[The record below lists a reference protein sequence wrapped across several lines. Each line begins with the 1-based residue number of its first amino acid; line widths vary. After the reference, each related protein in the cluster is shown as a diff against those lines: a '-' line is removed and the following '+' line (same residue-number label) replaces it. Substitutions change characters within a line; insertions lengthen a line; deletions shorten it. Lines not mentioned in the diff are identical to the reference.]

1 MHRKRVSRSESIC
14 PLQEVPATFS
24 SDTGGQS
31 DRSQRPSGQGG
42 GRGPPPARL
51 TPAQTRTGPLPCP
64 SPTSRHPTPG
74 LSPTPGPGASTPHRA
89 SAPTSAPG
97 SSSASPR
104 VSPGS
109 SAPGFPRPDPP
120 SGIPRP
126 SPRRC
131 RRCPFTD
138 PDTGRRLARLAPPPG
153 SYWPGWLRPLST
165 RRPPAPPENHS
176 SQRAARQAPPAAS
189 QSGARPLTPRPNM
202 VGEAGQAVTS
212 PRAL

>member
-1 MHRKRVSRSESIC
+1 MHGKRVSRSESIC

-74 LSPTPGPGASTPHRA
+74 LSPTPGPSASTTRRA

-97 SSSASPR
+97 SSSASPG

-109 SAPGFPRPDPP
+109 SAPGFPAP
-120 SGIPRP
+120 G
-126 SPRRC
+126 
-131 RRCPFTD
+131 
-138 PDTGRRLARLAPPPG
+138 PPPG
-153 SYWPGWLRPLST
+153 SPGPHHATDAAAPPPISIPAGVWRAWP
-165 RRPPAPPENHS
+165 RPPALIGRVGS
-176 SQRAARQAPPAAS
+176 APPLS
-189 QSGARPLTPRPNM
+189 ARGPRRRTTAPSVQRGKPRPPPANPER
-202 VGEAGQAVTS
+202 G
-212 PRAL
+212 P